1 MKHLLCASVN
11 RVLEAYH
18 DGELPVEEQIVVE
31 THLSECYLCASE
43 AKSLRMVR
51 DALRAS
57 AEVPADAP
65 VFVNS
70 RQTPRFT
77 ARVCRAAA
85 DGRGQ
90 AGVSL
95 DAQLAS
101 MSSAVISR
109 VKAERAQSLP
119 SRIARLFEDLH
130 LVWAALA
137 ATTATATAA
146 AIVAGVLYFAPKE
159 RSDSLAGV
167 LSALAAPGS
176 DRNPMVLDKFIAPPR
191 FEAEPIIENMPLT
204 TEGTDVMLA
213 VSGVVTQD
221 GRLAFPSLVSA
232 SPYSQAE
239 DRRVMD
245 KVSGDAVRARHAR
258 RRACRRQ
265 LRVAPR
271 ADQRARQGLQLVS
284 SFTATRRR
292 SPRRGC
298 LRMSLRYEQFAPAGE
313 LHTWVECYWRLTGAA
328 GLAPHPQRILPDG
341 YVEIILHLG
350 DPFLRVD
357 EGTAAVRQARFLFA
371 GQMIRPVRVMA
382 TGRTCVWGIR
392 LHPWAAAAVA
402 GMPASELTGR
412 IEDAEAVCPRLVEA
426 LTGALIDAT
435 EASELARPRKAPQG
449 DVTSE
454 PDADGAECVRALDRI
469 LMRHVARAAPLD
481 PLVVAAGRLLLR
493 EPRPIAD
500 VARRMGVSPRHL
512 TRAFRHA
519 VGLTPKM
526 FARISRFQRVAAVL
540 DDGAGR
546 DAGGRGARLR
556 LLRSVA
562 SGARRPR
569 VCRRHA
575 RRPARRAR
583 RRTRRILPPR
593 PPQRRIFP
601 RPIVRAW
608 TSLSLTAALKVSRE
622 GEVSR

>member
-57 AEVPADAP
+57 ADVPDDAP
-65 VFVNS
+65 VFG
-70 RQTPRFT
+70 RQQYGQYGLT
-77 ARVCRAAA
+77 AAHAGAYGDAGQTVGEPGQPGQLGQHRAAA
-85 DGRGQ
+85 M
-90 AGVSL
+90 SL

-221 GRLAFPSLVSA
+221 GRLAFPSLVSS

-245 KVSGDAVRARHAR
+245 QVSTIRFE
-258 RRACRRQ
+258 
-265 LRVAPR
+265 P
-271 ADQRARQGLQLVS
+271 
-284 SFTATRRR
+284 ATRGGAPVAVNFVWLLERTNV
-292 SPRRGC
+292 RG
-298 LRMSLRYEQFAPAGE
+298 
-313 LHTWVECYWRLTGAA
+313 
-328 GLAPHPQRILPDG
+328 
-341 YVEIILHLG
+341 
-350 DPFLRVD
+350 
-357 EGTAAVRQARFLFA
+357 
-371 GQMIRPVRVMA
+371 
-382 TGRTCVWGIR
+382 
-392 LHPWAAAAVA
+392 
-402 GMPASELTGR
+402 
-412 IEDAEAVCPRLVEA
+412 
-426 LTGALIDAT
+426 
-435 EASELARPRKAPQG
+435 K
-449 DVTSE
+449 
-454 PDADGAECVRALDRI
+454 
-469 LMRHVARAAPLD
+469 
-481 PLVVAAGRLLLR
+481 
-493 EPRPIAD
+493 
-500 VARRMGVSPRHL
+500 
-512 TRAFRHA
+512 
-519 VGLTPKM
+519 
-526 FARISRFQRVAAVL
+526 IS
-540 DDGAGR
+540 
-546 DAGGRGARLR
+546 
-556 LLRSVA
+556 S
-562 SGARRPR
+562 
-569 VCRRHA
+569 
-575 RRPARRAR
+575 
-583 RRTRRILPPR
+583 
-593 PPQRRIFP
+593 
-601 RPIVRAW
+601 
-608 TSLSLTAALKVSRE
+608 
-622 GEVSR
+622 